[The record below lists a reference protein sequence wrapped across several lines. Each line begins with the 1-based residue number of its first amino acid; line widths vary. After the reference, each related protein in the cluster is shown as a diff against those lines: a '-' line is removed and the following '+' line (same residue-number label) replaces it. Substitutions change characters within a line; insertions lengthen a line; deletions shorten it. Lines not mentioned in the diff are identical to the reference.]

1 MRLCLCVLFLFS
13 ANKNTVPGDKSAL
26 RPGGIRIGTPAITT
40 RNMKEKEMVIIGNL
54 IDASIRIAV
63 EIERSFGLSGKVSSF
78 ADFEKKLLELDF
90 STKVEKLRN
99 EVEEFASFF
108 PMPGLQ

>member
-1 MRLCLCVLFLFS
+1 MKSCLRVLFLFA

-26 RPGGIRIGTPAITT
+26 RPGGMRIGTPAITT
-40 RNMKEKEMVIIGNL
+40 RSMKEKEMVIVGNL
-54 IDASIRIAV
+54 IDAAIQIAV
-63 EIERSFGLSGKVSSF
+63 EVEKSFGLSGKVSSF
-78 ADFEKKLLELDF
+78 ADFEKKLLELEV
-90 STKVEKLRN
+90 STKIQKLRN